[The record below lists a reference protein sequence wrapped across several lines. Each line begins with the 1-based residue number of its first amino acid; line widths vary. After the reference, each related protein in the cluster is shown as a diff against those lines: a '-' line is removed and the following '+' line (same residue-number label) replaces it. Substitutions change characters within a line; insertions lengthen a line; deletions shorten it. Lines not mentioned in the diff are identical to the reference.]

1 MTSKKHFLSSIWELY
16 AHKAPDKSGEYV
28 VITDTGSIHTMHY
41 SFKHDMWNVRDYEEK
56 DFSAA
61 IDNVVCWARLED
73 VYPPLESLRET
84 WLFKGRY
91 TSQ

>member
-1 MTSKKHFLSSIWELY
+1 MTSKRHFLSSIWHQYDIEQ
-16 AHKAPDKSGEYV
+16 PDKSGDYI
-28 VITDTGSIHTMHY
+28 VITDTGYLHTMHY
-41 SFKHDMWNVRDYEEK
+41 SYKHDLWNVHETEAT
-56 DFSAA
+56 DFSTA

-73 VYPPLESLRET
+73 IYPPLESLRET